1 MKQCREYGTLSPDD
15 TVFCYICGTRFP
27 ENDAEEKNDDSEFRD
42 LANNN
47 ESIISDSTHVYEAN
61 QSALRTNGVYYFI
74 EGGFRYLLKFSSDGA
89 VLGTSD
95 TNSSIPSASSI
106 NGITYR
112 DQGRY
117 SIENGQISFSLIKQ
131 QGQVDYWGQVLN
143 NELLLNLHSHLNG
156 HRASNERYKFVEM

>member
-1 MKQCREYGTLSPDD
+1 MKQCRECGTLSPDD

-27 ENDAEEKNDDSEFRD
+27 ENDAEEKSVDSESSD
-42 LANNN
+42 LVNNN
-47 ESIISDSTHVYEAN
+47 ESLISDSTHVYEAN

-95 TNSSIPSASSI
+95 INTSIPIAASVS
-106 NGITYR
+106 GITYR

-117 SIENGQISFSLIKQ
+117 SIENGQISFSLINQ

-156 HRASNERYKFVEM
+156 HRASNERYQFVEM